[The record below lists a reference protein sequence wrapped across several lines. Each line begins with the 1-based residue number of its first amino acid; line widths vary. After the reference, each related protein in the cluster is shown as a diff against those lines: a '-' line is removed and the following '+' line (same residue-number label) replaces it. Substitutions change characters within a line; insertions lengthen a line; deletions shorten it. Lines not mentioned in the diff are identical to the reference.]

1 MNKTDRILVGHI
13 EILPEI
19 DDFLETLNDLWL
31 LNEEGKKVATQVW
44 IRTRKE
50 SNWETR
56 EQKLEKIMQKNW
68 DQFDDWTKNYLI
80 SQKDTMNNY
89 AKNFLER
96 MSPKK

>member
-1 MNKTDRILVGHI
+1 
-13 EILPEI
+13 
-19 DDFLETLNDLWL
+19 
-31 LNEEGKKVATQVW
+31 
-44 IRTRKE
+44 
-50 SNWETR
+50 
-56 EQKLEKIMQKNW
+56 MQKNW